1 MRIIS
6 GKYKSQTIE
15 FPKSKLVRPTTD
27 RNKEAIF
34 NILNNIIDF
43 EGLKV
48 LDLYAGSGSL
58 GLEALSRGAEF
69 VHFVEMDFK
78 VSQVLMKNIKKL
90 NCENQ
95 CKIFNSDCV
104 SFSAFRNQVKYDL
117 ILADPPFFKDDIH
130 QVFKNIINNNFLSE
144 IGTFLIERSIQTKA
158 NDEEQFGINT
168 FRKLGDSV
176 IYIYEV

>member
-6 GKYKSQTIE
+6 GKYKSQKIE
-15 FPKSKLVRPTTD
+15 FPKSNLVRPTTD

-43 EGLKV
+43 DGLKV
-48 LDLYAGSGSL
+48 CDLYAGSGSL
-58 GLEALSRGAEF
+58 GLEALSRGAEY

-78 VSQVLMKNIKKL
+78 VSQVLYKNIKRL
-90 NCENQ
+90 NAENQ

-104 SFSAFRNQVKYDL
+104 SFSSFNHSIKYDL

-130 QVFKNIINNNFLSE
+130 QVYKNIIQNDFLSE
-144 IGTFLIERSIQTKA
+144 IGTFVIERSIQTKLK
-158 NDEEQFGINT
+158 DEEQFSLNA
-168 FRKLGDSV
+168 FRRLGDSL